1 MSAHIRL
8 HPSTEGVP
16 LKRTRSTVLA
26 TTTASALVLTL
37 AACGGAAGGGSGG
50 DSGGDFTPRG
60 GDVTMIVP
68 FGAGGGSDLAG
79 RATAT
84 MIEAADEDLTVS
96 VENREGGSGAVG
108 YSYFLGEAGNES
120 MLLASETALLALP
133 ISGEVEF
140 DYTDFTPIMKLGD
153 DYTLMIVNADSPY
166 ETCADVVDAA
176 KSERITAGIS
186 GITGLD
192 NIVFTLTEQETGVE
206 FDRVPFESGGELTA
220 ALLGGQIDIASLNPG
235 EIIGQLESGDVK
247 ALCAYSEERYSD
259 YEELADIETAKEQGI
274 DVAFAQFRG
283 VIAPGGISDE
293 ARDYWIK
300 TMEAAVETDEYQTY
314 IEDNYLQPNTASG
327 DEFVEYLEGNN
338 ELLKQVLEG

>member
-1 MSAHIRL
+1 VKH
-8 HPSTEGVP
+8 
-16 LKRTRSTVLA
+16 TRSAVLA
-26 TTTASALVLTL
+26 TTSLLALSL
-37 AACGGAAGGGSGG
+37 AACGGESGSSSGGGGG
-50 DSGGDFTPRG
+50 GGGGFEPR

-84 MIEAADEDLTVS
+84 MIEAAAEDVS
-96 VENREGGSGAVG
+96 VNVENREGGSGAVG
-108 YSYFLGEAGNES
+108 YSAFLGESGNAET
-120 MLLASETALLALP
+120 LLATETALLALP

-140 DYTDFTPIMKLGD
+140 DYTDFTPIMKLAD
-153 DYTLMIVNADSPY
+153 DFTLMVVNADSPY
-166 ETCADVVDAA
+166 QTCTDVVEAA
-176 KSERITAGIS
+176 KGERIVAGIS

-192 NIVFTLTEQETGVE
+192 NIVFTLTEQEAGVE

-235 EIIGQLESGDVK
+235 EIIGQLEAGEVK

-259 YEELADIETAKEQGI
+259 YPELADIETAKEQGI

-283 VIAPGGISDE
+283 VLAPGGIDDA
-293 ARDYWIK
+293 ARDFWIE

-314 IEDNYLQPNTASG
+314 IEENYLQANTAAG

-338 ELLKQVLEG
+338 ELLQQVLAE

>member
-1 MSAHIRL
+1 
-8 HPSTEGVP
+8 V
-16 LKRTRSTVLA
+16 KRTRSTVLA
-26 TTTASALVLTL
+26 TTSVLALSL
-37 AACGGAAGGGSGG
+37 AACGGEGGASSSDGDGG
-50 DSGGDFTPRG
+50 FEPR
-60 GDVTMIVP
+60 GDVTMLVP

-84 MIEAADEDLTVS
+84 MIEAAQEDLTVS

-108 YSYFLGEAGNES
+108 YSYFLSEAGNENL
-120 MLLASETALLALP
+120 LLASETALLALP

-153 DYTLMIVNADSPY
+153 DFTLMVVQADSPY
-166 ETCADVVDAA
+166 ESCSDVVDAA
-176 KSERITAGIS
+176 ENERVVAGIS

-235 EIIGQLESGDVK
+235 EVIGQLQSGDLK
-247 ALCAYSEERYSD
+247 ALCAFSEERYSD

-293 ARDYWIK
+293 ARDYWIE
-300 TMEAAVETDEYQTY
+300 TMEAAVETDEYQQY
-314 IEDNYLQPNTASG
+314 IEDNYLQSNTAAG
-327 DEFVEYLEGNN
+327 DEFVDYLKGNN
-338 ELLKQVLEG
+338 ELLQQVIGG

>member
-1 MSAHIRL
+1 M
-8 HPSTEGVP
+8 
-16 LKRTRSTVLA
+16 KRTRSAVLA
-26 TTTASALVLTL
+26 TTSVLALSL
-37 AACGGAAGGGSGG
+37 AACGGAESGGGSAAGGG
-50 DSGGDFTPRG
+50 FTPR

-84 MIEAADEDLTVS
+84 MIEAANEDVNVN

-108 YSYFLGEAGNES
+108 YSNFLGQAGDAET
-120 MLLASETALLALP
+120 LLATETALLALP
-133 ISGEVEF
+133 ISGDVEF

-153 DYTLMIVNADSPY
+153 DFTLMIVNADSPY
-166 ETCADVVDAA
+166 QTCTDVVEAA
-176 KSERITAGIS
+176 KAERITAGIS

-192 NIVFTLTEQETGVE
+192 NIVFTLTEQQAGVE

-235 EIIGQLESGDVK
+235 EIIGQLEAGEVK
-247 ALCAYSEERYSD
+247 ALCAFSEERYSD
-259 YEELADIETAKEQGI
+259 YAELADIPTAEEQGI

-283 VIAPGGISDE
+283 VLAPGGIDE
-293 ARDYWIK
+293 AARQFWIE
-300 TMEAAVETDEYQTY
+300 TMQAAVQTDEYQKY
-314 IEDNYLQPNTASG
+314 IEENYLQANTAAG

-338 ELLKQVLEG
+338 ELLKQVLGG

>member
-8 HPSTEGVP
+8 HPSNKGVP

-26 TTTASALVLTL
+26 TTTVLALSL
-37 AACGGAAGGGSGG
+37 AACGGGGGNSDDASG
-50 DSGGDFTPRG
+50 SFKPR

-68 FGAGGGSDLAG
+68 FGAGGGSDRAG

-84 MIEAADEDLTVS
+84 MIEAADKDASVN

-108 YSYFLGEAGNES
+108 YSTFLGKNGDAQT
-120 MLLASETALLALP
+120 LLATETALLALP
-133 ISGEVEF
+133 LSGEVEF
-140 DYTDFTPIMKLGD
+140 DYTDFTPIMKLGE
-153 DYTLMIVNADSPY
+153 DYTLMIVPADSDY
-166 ETCADVVDAA
+166 ETCSDVVDAA
-176 KSERITAGIS
+176 KKDRVTAGIS

-192 NIVFTLTEQETGVE
+192 NIVFTLTEQETGVK

-235 EIIGQLESGDVK
+235 EIVGQLQSGDVK

-259 YEELADIETAKEQGI
+259 YKELADIPTAKEQGI

-283 VIAPGGISDE
+283 VLAPGGIS
-293 ARDYWIK
+293 AAAKDYWVSTLEK
-300 TMEAAVETDEYQTY
+300 AVDTDEYKTY
-314 IEDNYLQPNTASG
+314 IKDNYLQANTAAG
-327 DEFVEYLEGNN
+327 DDFTTYLEGNN
-338 ELLKQVLEG
+338 ELLTKVLKG

>member
-1 MSAHIRL
+1 VKH
-8 HPSTEGVP
+8 
-16 LKRTRSTVLA
+16 TRSAVLA
-26 TTTASALVLTL
+26 TTSVLALAL
-37 AACGGAAGGGSGG
+37 AACGGGESGGSGG
-50 DSGGDFTPRG
+50 GGGGGEFTPRG
-60 GDVTMIVP
+60 DVTMLVP

-84 MIEAADEDLTVS
+84 MIEAANGDVNVN

-108 YSYFLGEAGNES
+108 YSHFLGQAGDGET
-120 MLLASETALLALP
+120 LLATETALLALP

-153 DYTLMIVNADSPY
+153 DYTLMIVGADSPY
-166 ETCADVVDAA
+166 ETCADVVEAA
-176 KSERITAGIS
+176 KSERVTAGIS

-235 EIIGQLESGDVK
+235 EIIGQLEAGEVK

-283 VIAPGGISDE
+283 VLAPGGLDE
-293 ARDYWIK
+293 AARQFWIE
-300 TMEAAVETDEYQTY
+300 TMEAAVETDEYKKY
-314 IEDNYLQPNTASG
+314 IEENYLQANTAAG
-327 DEFVEYLEGNN
+327 DDFVTYLEGNN
-338 ELLKQVLEG
+338 ELLNKVLGG

>member
-26 TTTASALVLTL
+26 TATASALALTL
-37 AACGGAAGGGSGG
+37 AACGGDSGGSGN
-50 DSGGDFTPRG
+50 DSGAFEPR
-60 GDVTMIVP
+60 GDVTMLVP

-79 RATAT
+79 RATGT
-84 MIEAADEDLTVS
+84 MIEAADDALTVS

-108 YSYFLGEAGNES
+108 YSYFLGESGNENL
-120 MLLASETALLALP
+120 LLATETALLALP

-153 DYTLMIVNADSPY
+153 DYTLMVTNADSPY
-166 ETCADVVDAA
+166 DTCADMVEAA
-176 KSERITAGIS
+176 KSDRVVAGIS

-192 NIVFTLTEQETGVE
+192 NIVFTLTENSQDVE

-220 ALLGGQIDIASLNPG
+220 ALLGGQIDVASLNPG

-247 ALCAYSEERYSD
+247 ALCAYSEERYAD

-300 TMEAAVETDEYQTY
+300 TLEAAVETDEYKTY
-314 IEDNYLQPNTASG
+314 IEDNYLQANTASG
-327 DEFVEYLEGNN
+327 DDFTEYLKGNN

>member
-1 MSAHIRL
+1 ML
-8 HPSTEGVP
+8 
-16 LKRTRSTVLA
+16 
-26 TTTASALVLTL
+26 
-37 AACGGAAGGGSGG
+37 
-50 DSGGDFTPRG
+50 
-60 GDVTMIVP
+60 VP

-84 MIEAADEDLTVS
+84 MIEAADEDVTVS

-108 YSYFLGEAGNES
+108 YSYFLGQNGNENL
-120 MLLASETALLALP
+120 LLASETALLALP
-133 ISGEVEF
+133 VSGEVEF

-153 DYTLMIVNADSPY
+153 DYTLMVVNADSPY
-166 ETCADVVDAA
+166 ETCADVVEAA
-176 KSERITAGIS
+176 GSERVVAGIS

-283 VIAPGGISDE
+283 VIAPGGISDD
-293 ARDYWIK
+293 AREYWIE
-300 TMEAAVETDEYQTY
+300 TMEAAVETDEYDKY
-314 IEDNYLQPNTASG
+314 IADNYLQPNTAAG
-327 DEFVEYLEGNN
+327 DDFVTYLEGNN
-338 ELLKQVLEG
+338 ELLQQVLEG

>member
-1 MSAHIRL
+1 
-8 HPSTEGVP
+8 V
-16 LKRTRSTVLA
+16 KRTRPTVVAAASLLA
-26 TTTASALVLTL
+26 LSL
-37 AACGGAAGGGSGG
+37 AACGGGTSGDDSAGGG
-50 DSGGDFTPRG
+50 FQPRG
-60 GDVTMIVP
+60 GVTMVVP

-79 RATAT
+79 RATAS
-84 MIEAADEDLTVS
+84 MIEAADSDVTVT

-108 YSYFLGEAGNES
+108 YSYFLGKSGDAET
-120 MLLASETALLALP
+120 LLATETALLALP

-153 DYTLMIVNADSPY
+153 DYTLMIVKADSPY
-166 ETCADVVDAA
+166 ESCADVVEAA
-176 KSERITAGIS
+176 KNERVVAGIS

-235 EIIGQLESGDVK
+235 EIIGQLKSGDVK

-283 VIAPGGISDE
+283 VLAPGGISDA
-293 ARDYWIK
+293 ARNFWIT
-300 TMEAAVETDEYQTY
+300 TMESAVETDEYQAY
-314 IEDNYLQPNTASG
+314 IEDNYLQPNTAAG
-327 DEFVEYLEGNN
+327 DDFVTYLKGNN
-338 ELLKQVLEG
+338 ELLKKVIAG

>member
-1 MSAHIRL
+1 VKH
-8 HPSTEGVP
+8 
-16 LKRTRSTVLA
+16 TRSAVLA
-26 TTTASALVLTL
+26 TTSVLALTL
-37 AACGGAAGGGSGG
+37 AACGGESGGSSAGGDGG
-50 DSGGDFTPRG
+50 FEPR

-84 MIEAADEDLTVS
+84 MIEAANGDVS
-96 VENREGGSGAVG
+96 VNVENREGGSGAVG
-108 YSYFLGEAGNES
+108 YSAFLGEAGNAET
-120 MLLASETALLALP
+120 LLATETALLALP

-153 DYTLMIVNADSPY
+153 DFTLMIVNADSPY
-166 ETCADVVDAA
+166 TTCADVVEAA
-176 KSERITAGIS
+176 KSERVVAGIS

-192 NIVFTLTEQETGVE
+192 NIVFTLTEQATGVE

-235 EIIGQLESGDVK
+235 EIIGQLEAGEVK
-247 ALCAYSEERYSD
+247 ALCAYSEERYAD

-283 VIAPGGISDE
+283 VLAPGGIDDA
-293 ARDYWIK
+293 ARTFWIE
-300 TMEAAVETDEYQTY
+300 TMEAAVETDEYQQY
-314 IEDNYLQPNTASG
+314 IEDNYLQSNTAAG

-338 ELLKQVLEG
+338 ELLQQVLEG

>member
-1 MSAHIRL
+1 
-8 HPSTEGVP
+8 V
-16 LKRTRSTVLA
+16 KRTRSTALA
-26 TTTASALVLTL
+26 VSSASALALTL
-37 AACGGAAGGGSGG
+37 AACGGGSGDSDGGSGG
-50 DSGGDFTPRG
+50 SGGFQPR
-60 GDVTMIVP
+60 GDVTMLVP

-84 MIEAADEDLTVS
+84 MIEAAEEDLTVS

-108 YSYFLGEAGNES
+108 YSYFLGETGNENL
-120 MLLASETALLALP
+120 LLASETALLALP

-153 DYTLMIVNADSPY
+153 DFTLMVVAADSPY
-166 ETCADVVDAA
+166 DTCSDVVEAA
-176 KSERITAGIS
+176 GSKRVTAGIS

-192 NIVFTLTEQETGVE
+192 NIVFTLTEQQTGVE

-235 EIIGQLESGDVK
+235 EVIGQLEAGEVK
-247 ALCAYSEERYSD
+247 ALCAYSEERYE
-259 YEELADIETAKEQGI
+259 YEELADVETAKEQGI

-283 VIAPGGISDE
+283 VIAPGGISEE
-293 ARDYWIK
+293 ARQYWIE
-300 TMEAAVETDEYQTY
+300 TMEAAVETEEYKTY
-314 IEDNYLQPNTASG
+314 IEDNYLQSNTAAG

-338 ELLKQVLEG
+338 ELLQKVIGG

>member
-1 MSAHIRL
+1 
-8 HPSTEGVP
+8 V
-16 LKRTRSTVLA
+16 KRTRSTVLA
-26 TTTASALVLTL
+26 AVSASALAVTL
-37 AACGGAAGGGSGG
+37 AACGDAAGGSEGG
-50 DSGGDFTPRG
+50 GGGFEPR

-84 MIEAADEDLTVS
+84 MIEAANGDVS
-96 VENREGGSGAVG
+96 VNVENREGGSGAVG
-108 YSYFLGEAGNES
+108 YSHFLGQAGDGET
-120 MLLASETALLALP
+120 LLATETALLALP

-153 DYTLMIVNADSPY
+153 DYTLMVVGADSEF
-166 ETCADVVDAA
+166 ETCADVVEAA
-176 KSERITAGIS
+176 ETERVVAGIS

-235 EIIGQLESGDVK
+235 EIIGQLEAGEVK

-283 VIAPGGISDE
+283 VLAPGGLDE
-293 ARDYWIK
+293 AQRQFWIE
-300 TMEAAVETDEYQTY
+300 TMEAAVETDEYQKY
-314 IEDNYLQPNTASG
+314 IEENYLQANTAAG

-338 ELLKQVLEG
+338 QLLQQVLAG